1 MAPVLSACLV
11 MNRCGDEIDVALR
24 CIQNADL
31 EVSVFL
37 SDNSPEELTAE
48 RLKWAFPGV
57 VILPQEKNSGLSRA
71 YNAVLPELHSKYH
84 LMMDPGISFHPSLL
98 RRMVSYMEMHP
109 NIAILSPR
117 FFSEEGEEIFFP
129 RRQLSVRHLL
139 GSALSG
145 FGGLFLRWQRDY
157 TLENHDVEMPVPVD
171 TAPVSFMLIRTEIF
185 CSLDGFDTH
194 FSRTQEDADLCRR
207 ILDKRLGSVVY
218 HPDMQVL
225 CRCTED
231 TGLLFANRKHR
242 CRTVLRYF
250 MKWGITW

>member
-117 FFSEEGEEIFFP
+117 FFSEEGEEIHFP

-145 FGGLFLRWQRDY
+145 FGGLFLHWQRDY

-185 CSLDGFDTH
+185 RSLDGFDTH

-207 ILDKRLGSVVY
+207 ILDRRLGSVVY
-218 HPDMQVL
+218 HPDMHVIRRQ
-225 CRCTED
+225 TED
-231 TGLLFANRKHR
+231 PGLLFSNHTHR
-242 CRTVLRYF
+242 LRTVLRYF